1 MIKKDQVYVA
11 CDPRDEGRTIKVVAV
26 YGDSR
31 SGKVGVVTL
40 TEDGRELRRRDMD
53 TAVLHGSKFT
63 RDGDVR
69 RTGYALCE
77 D

>member
-11 CDPRDEGRTIKVVAV
+11 CDPRDEGRTIKVVDV

-40 TEDGRELRRRDMD
+40 TDDGRELRRRDMD
-53 TAVLHGSKFT
+53 VSVLHQSRFT
-63 RDGDVR
+63 RDGAVR
-69 RTGYALCE
+69 RAGYALDE
-77 D
+77 G